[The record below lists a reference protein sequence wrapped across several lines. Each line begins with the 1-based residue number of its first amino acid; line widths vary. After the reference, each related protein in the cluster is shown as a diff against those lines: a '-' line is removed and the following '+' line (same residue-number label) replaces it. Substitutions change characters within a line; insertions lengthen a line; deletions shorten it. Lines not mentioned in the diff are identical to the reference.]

1 MGGAQSSENGHH
13 GFHVL
18 KVKKDSPAFQAG
30 IEQFF
35 DYIISIQGTSLEDGN
50 SKELVRILQENENKP
65 VVMGIYSSKNQAV
78 RDITLTPTKD
88 WPSEDPNEKSLIG
101 CSIRY
106 CSYERAG
113 ENVWHVLDI
122 APNSPAEMA
131 GIIAHSDYI
140 IGSPHMALKNEEDF
154 YQLVEEFVNKPLR
167 LYLYNTEWD
176 SCREVIIVP
185 SHEWGGA
192 GSLGCDVGY
201 GLLHRIPR
209 RHSELTANGTE
220 DGQQTAERYSREGV
234 TNYSNAIFSSP
245 DDELESPVLVHHHN
259 HNHDHDHD
267 HDHSH
272 DHNHK
277 HNHHNQESTSVI
289 LKAPP
294 ITTTDPIVITS
305 DPDSTQLSK
314 HLNDA
319 VSSMTSSSIEP
330 PSANTES
337 KNDSKE

>member
-18 KVKKDSPAFQAG
+18 KVKKNSPAFRAG

-35 DYIISIQGTSLEDGN
+35 DYIISIQGVSLEDGN
-50 SKELVRILQENENKP
+50 SKELLRLLQENEDKP

-78 RDITLTPTKD
+78 REITLIPTRD
-88 WPSEDPNEKSLIG
+88 WPSEDPNERSLIG

-140 IGSPHMALKNEEDF
+140 IGSPLTALKSEEDF
-154 YQLVEEFVNKPLR
+154 YQLVEEYVNKPLR

-209 RHSELTANGTE
+209 RHSELTTDTE
-220 DGQQTAERYSREGV
+220 DNQTTEGGLSRESV
-234 TNYSNAIFSSP
+234 NYSNAIFSSP
-245 DDELESPVLVHHHN
+245 DDELESPVLVN
-259 HNHDHDHD
+259 H
-267 HDHSH
+267 
-272 DHNHK
+272 
-277 HNHHNQESTSVI
+277 QEPTSVV

-294 ITTTDPIVITS
+294 VTTTDPIVVTS

-319 VSSMTSSSIEP
+319 VSSMTPSSVEP
-330 PSANTES
+330 PGHDTEV
-337 KNDSKE
+337 KDDAK